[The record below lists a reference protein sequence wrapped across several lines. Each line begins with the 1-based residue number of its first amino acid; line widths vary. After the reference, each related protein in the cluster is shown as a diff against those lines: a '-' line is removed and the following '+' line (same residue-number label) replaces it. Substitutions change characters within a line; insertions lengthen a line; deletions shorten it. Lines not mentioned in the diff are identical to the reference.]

1 MWVSILIITKGYLHR
16 LQRQRQQMRVEGG
29 ENRVSAVI
37 GCALYLATTQPD
49 IYLARYQTDVGAM
62 VASCPL
68 APGSGL

>member
-1 MWVSILIITKGYLHR
+1 
-16 LQRQRQQMRVEGG
+16 MRVEGG